1 MGVNSP
7 PRKRMR
13 PVNENMSVL
22 SGREVSGFREV
33 GLVRSAEPDASRL
46 AEFAADAVRA
56 PARAR
61 LTIRPR
67 SVSR

>member
-1 MGVNSP
+1 MGVNSL

-33 GLVRSAEPDASRL
+33 GLVRSAEPDIA
-46 AEFAADAVRA
+46 FGGVRGGRG
-56 PARAR
+56 ARSC
-61 LTIRPR
+61 PR
-67 SVSR
+67 SSYHQAEVGQ